1 MLLKAS
7 YTSSS
12 RPQRQQRQKQ
22 EQEVLEAT
30 ATTSQGRQGI
40 QSLPQEEEEALS
52 LRHVRHATADAAGGM
67 GGGVSRSQDAE
78 GGGLGELLFER
89 AGRDAIGV
97 CTRVCTHTLRALG
110 REALH
115 RGMHATAVFRQTWQ
129 QPTRTYQYIQAIDTR
144 IRNHTLL
151 QRFASCRAGMR
162 HAWKGCLSRTFGL
175 SESDA
180 AVTAVASA
188 DAALALT
195 GADLLHWYKSTC
207 LLVQKYKY

>member
-1 MLLKAS
+1 M
-7 YTSSS
+7 
-12 RPQRQQRQKQ
+12 
-22 EQEVLEAT
+22 LEAT
-30 ATTSQGRQGI
+30 QTTSQGIQGI

-52 LRHVRHATADAAGGM
+52 LRHVRHATADAAGEM

-78 GGGLGELLFER
+78 GGRLGEFLLER

-97 CTRVCTHTLRALG
+97 CKDLG

-115 RGMHATAVFRQTWQ
+115 RGMHATAVFRQRWQ

-144 IRNHTLL
+144 IRNHTFL

-162 HAWKGCLSRTFGL
+162 HAWKGCLSRTVGL
-175 SESDA
+175 SESHA
-180 AVTAVASA
+180 AVASA

-195 GADLLHWYKSTC
+195 GAHLLYWYTSTC
-207 LLVQKYKY
+207 LLVQKLCKSTNTDT